1 MKADNSAERLLTL
14 LVEGKRKEEG
24 MACRRAWGELLGVSK
39 TDSVLLTSQI
49 GKVMMLPSQIVR
61 DLQDSSPN
69 GGNTWSHWAGQVS
82 LAFARQNLDAAWK
95 TFIEHIDEH
104 TLTYLRLS
112 ADILS
117 TRKNIA
123 TIDIEAINETRKKV
137 SDCLDEVL
145 TSGIDQS
152 VKAQIV
158 RHLRAIIDALDNYQI
173 FGAQPILD
181 AVEVVAGHTHFDE
194 KYFSFLKDSDLGA
207 RIHEALTAA
216 ANLVTVAVGV
226 PQLAQAALLIAHSV

>member
-14 LVEGKRKEEG
+14 LAEGKRKEEG
-24 MACRRAWGELLGVSK
+24 MACRRAWGELLGVPKS
-39 TDSVLLTSQI
+39 DSVLLTSQI
-49 GKVMMLPSQIVR
+49 GKVMMLPGQIVR
-61 DLQDSSPN
+61 DLQDSLPN

-82 LAFARQNLDAAWK
+82 SAFARQNLDAPWK
-95 TFIEHIDEH
+95 TFIEHIDDH

-117 TRKNIA
+117 TSKKIA
-123 TIDIEAINETRKKV
+123 AIDPEAINETRKKI

-145 TSGIDQS
+145 ASGIDKN
-152 VKAQIV
+152 VKAQIA
-158 RHLRAIIDALDNYQI
+158 RHLRAVIDALDDYQI

-194 KYFSFLKDSDLGA
+194 KYFHFLKDTDVGKS
-207 RIHEALTAA
+207 IHEALTAA

-226 PQLAQAALLIAHSV
+226 PQLVHTALLIAQST